1 MGHRGRALRGL
12 GAFAA
17 GLAALWFVPGIG
29 LSPIDPV
36 FAQEE
41 ERVMA
46 PELVGAEGWVGVE
59 KPLTLEDLRGKVVL
73 LDFWTYG

>member
-1 MGHRGRALRGL
+1 ML
-12 GAFAA
+12 GGAKTTRRI
-17 GLAALWFVPGIG
+17 AALSALLLLAWTGSVT
-29 LSPIDPV
+29 

-46 PELVGAEGWVGVE
+46 PELEGAEGWVGVE
-59 KPLTLEDLRGKVVL
+59 KPLTLKDLRGKVVL